1 MPDPQDS
8 KIFSPVHSH
17 MKLEF
22 GSSYLYSANPD
33 IFGTTHNEFEYGTN
47 GININEFLDSLLV
60 NSEEN
65 SVVESETPQYTN
77 TLEWDFDKDTGS
89 CSECDVEMVQGE
101 VCSSS
106 L

>member
-17 MKLEF
+17 MEF
-22 GSSYLYSANPD
+22 GSSYSCSPNLD
-33 IFGTTHNEFEYGTN
+33 IFGTNHNEFEYGTN
-47 GININEFLDSLLV
+47 GINVNEFLDSLLV

-65 SVVESETPQYTN
+65 SGVESETPQYTN
-77 TLEWDFDKDTGS
+77 TSEWAFGKDTGS